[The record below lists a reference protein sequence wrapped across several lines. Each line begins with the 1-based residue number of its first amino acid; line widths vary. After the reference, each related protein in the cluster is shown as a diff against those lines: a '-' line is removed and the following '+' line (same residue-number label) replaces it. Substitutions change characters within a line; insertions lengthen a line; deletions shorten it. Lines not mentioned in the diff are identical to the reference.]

1 MKYLIFFVLLAGCAH
16 KEMNEKRALKLC
28 RKIYGPQEKILPKNL
43 PALTEHGK
51 SVSKI
56 IDDCY
61 KKHVQRTKD
70 PRDYVSC
77 AMVTY
82 APGVA
87 PRLTIL
93 STQELL
99 PPEIVI
105 QCSDLAFR
113 KIKIHPK
120 TDTVQRFEIVSH
132 LLTIIKG

>member
-1 MKYLIFFVLLAGCAH
+1 MKVLFLFFILFGCAH
-16 KEMNEKRALKLC
+16 KEMNPRRAEKLC
-28 RKIYGPQEKILPKNL
+28 RKIYGPQEKILPKFL
-43 PALTEHGK
+43 APLSAQ
-51 SVSKI
+51 SKIISTI

-61 KKHVQRTKD
+61 KTHVKRTKD

-82 APGVA
+82 VPGAA

-105 QCSDLAFR
+105 QCADLAYR
-113 KIKIHPK
+113 KVKSHPK
-120 TDTVQRFEIVSH
+120 TDSIQRLEVVSH
-132 LLTIIKG
+132 LLTITKG

>member
-1 MKYLIFFVLLAGCAH
+1 MRIIFLLCMLLGCAH
-16 KEMNEKRALKLC
+16 KEMNQKRAEKLC

-43 PALTEHGK
+43 APLNAQSK
-51 SVSKI
+51 QVSEI
-56 IDDCY
+56 IDNCY
-61 KKHVQRTKD
+61 KTHVKRTKD

-77 AMVTY
+77 AMITY
-82 APGVA
+82 APGAA

-105 QCSDLAFR
+105 QCADLAFR
-113 KIKIHPK
+113 KIKNHHK
-120 TDTVQRFEIVSH
+120 TDSIQRLEIVSH

>member
-1 MKYLIFFVLLAGCAH
+1 MKFLVLLFLFAGCAH
-16 KEMNEKRALKLC
+16 KEMNPKRAEKLC

-43 PALTEHGK
+43 APLNEQGK
-51 SVSKI
+51 QLRAI

-61 KKHVQRTKD
+61 KTHVKRTKD

-105 QCSDLAFR
+105 QCADLAFR
-113 KIKIHPK
+113 KLKNHPK
-120 TDTVQRFEIVSH
+120 TDTIQRLEIVSH

>member
-1 MKYLIFFVLLAGCAH
+1 MKVLFLLLALAGCAH
-16 KEMNEKRALKLC
+16 KEMNQKRAEKLC
-28 RKIYGPQEKILPKNL
+28 RKIYGPREKILPKNL
-43 PALTEHGK
+43 APLNAH
-51 SVSKI
+51 SKLVAAI

-61 KKHVQRTKD
+61 KTHVKRTKD

-82 APGVA
+82 APGLS

-105 QCSDLAFR
+105 RCADLAFR
-113 KIKIHPK
+113 KLKNHPK
-120 TDTVQRFEIVSH
+120 PDTIQRLEIVSH

>member
-1 MKYLIFFVLLAGCAH
+1 MKFLLLLMIGMSCAH
-16 KEMNEKRALKLC
+16 KEMNQKRAVKLC
-28 RKIYGPQEKILPKNL
+28 RKIYGPQEAILPKHQAILAEQSNTL
-43 PALTEHGK
+43 R
-51 SVSKI
+51 KI

-61 KKHVQRTKD
+61 KTHVKRTKD

-82 APGVA
+82 APKLA

-105 QCSDLAFR
+105 QCADLAFR
-113 KIKIHPK
+113 KIKNHPQI
-120 TDTVQRFEIVSH
+120 DSIQRLEVVSH
-132 LLTIIKG
+132 LLTITKG